1 MIWQRK
7 LGEKKRDDLKNQISV
22 VEEQIIWANKEFQAA
37 VTQGQKT
44 DNAQMKNKC
53 FKQLGDCQERI
64 EEKTEALSQ
73 LQEKMA
79 KLMEKKPMEK

>member
-1 MIWQRK
+1 MK
-7 LGEKKRDDLKNQISV
+7 
-22 VEEQIIWANKEFQAA
+22 WANKEFQAA

-64 EEKTEALSQ
+64 KEKTEALSQ
-73 LQEKMA
+73 LQTKMA
-79 KLMEKKPMEK
+79 KLSRWKKSLRKSEGRPSRTLEK